1 MPYFQILHT
10 FKHPPTPAPPLIL
23 IHLKHSKTHFFFN
36 SQIFIEPMP
45 PTLFHNLAIFDL
57 NEMLT
62 KLGKKR

>member
-10 FKHPPTPAPPLIL
+10 FNTPNPRPTSNFYPF
-23 IHLKHSKTHFFFN
+23 KTFENSFFFN

-57 NEMLT
+57 NEMLI
-62 KLGKKR
+62 KLGKKI